1 MKGLNAEPLK
11 KISPDFLLSLCF
23 SKGLL
28 DQLRIKLRLLD
39 NSRPLLYFPKTRLQR
54 ARGGERLSELMAP
67 VNVHKPKTGKSI
79 SQQSP
84 IIGCRI
90 SKRASISQSRQEIIE
105 IPTH

>member
-1 MKGLNAEPLK
+1 MSLSADSLK
-11 KISPDFLLSLCF
+11 KILPDFLLSLCF
-23 SKGLL
+23 SKRLL

-39 NSRPLLYFPKTRLQR
+39 NSRPFLDFPKAGLKR
-54 ARGGERLSELMAP
+54 ARRGERLSELMAP

-79 SQQSP
+79 SQQSQ

-90 SKRASISQSRQEIIE
+90 SKSASISQSRQEIIE